1 MKKTLLYFFLLLF
14 TITVNAQTPTDVF
27 FSEYL
32 EGSGNNKGL
41 EIYNPTNQNIDLSN
55 YWVLRFSNGGS
66 AFDDGGATKLSGILE
81 PYKTFLLING
91 QTTSTPTSP
100 ACSPIL
106 QEMADQLDGVYPAPT
121 YMNGNDAIAL
131 VKTPGGVPPNA
142 DMSNVTAVDLFGQI
156 GLGSAIAAETGWSFV
171 QDSTITYNGPNDE
184 PVTGKVINY
193 IVQKYATDGS
203 SYGPFWMS
211 WTSDHSLIR
220 KPNVVKGVV
229 VNPNPFV
236 VTSEWDTVAAVIDTA
251 GYYSY
256 KDIWTELGKHVCVA
270 DPTYSNIDET
280 HTNTWLSV
288 YPNPVST
295 ENITISSDYS
305 IKEIEI
311 VSLIGQCVFKQA
323 YTNGQ
328 FNIEI
333 KNIDLQKGMY
343 LVKVISYSKE
353 SAVKKILVK

>member
-14 TITVNAQTPTDVF
+14 TMTMKAQTPTDIF

-66 AFDDGGATKLSGILE
+66 AFDDGGSTHLTGILE

-171 QDSTITYNGPNDE
+171 QDSTLTYNGPNDE
-184 PVTGKVINY
+184 QVTGKVINY

-220 KPNVVKGVV
+220 KPSVVKGVLI
-229 VNPNPFV
+229 NPNPFI
-236 VTSEWDTVAAVIDTA
+236 VTLEWDTVPAVLDTA

-256 KDIWTELGKHVCVA
+256 KDIWTELGKHACVA
-270 DPTYSNIDET
+270 DPAYSSIDE
-280 HTNTWLSV
+280 NTTDSWLSIF
-288 YPNPVST
+288 PNPVVS
-295 ENITISSDYS
+295 ESFTISSDFS
-305 IKEIEI
+305 VKEVEI
-311 VSLIGQCVFKQA
+311 VSVIGQRVFKQA

-328 FNIEI
+328 FQIEI
-333 KNIDLQKGMY
+333 EPVELQKGVY
-343 LVKVISYSKE
+343 LVKVSTFSKDT
-353 SAVKKILVK
+353 AVKKILVK